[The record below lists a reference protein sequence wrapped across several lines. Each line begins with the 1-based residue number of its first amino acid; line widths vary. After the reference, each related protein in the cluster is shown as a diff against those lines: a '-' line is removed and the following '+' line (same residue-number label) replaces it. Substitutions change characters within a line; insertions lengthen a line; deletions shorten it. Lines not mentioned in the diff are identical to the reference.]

1 MPRNVHLNLRKIKAV
16 IPWLVSRLH
25 CLTKIKRNIKAF
37 DIIDELTENS
47 YENNGT
53 FTADAASTMYPY
65 LQQMFGKEFEVVYDK
80 GNILETPVKEK
91 RFYYSY
97 NDRLERTFDK
107 EIYAILKNGND
118 LIYIYEIE

>member
-1 MPRNVHLNLRKIKAV
+1 M
-16 IPWLVSRLH
+16 
-25 CLTKIKRNIKAF
+25 KAF
-37 DIIDELTENS
+37 DIIDELTRNS

-53 FTADAASTMYPY
+53 FTADTASTMYPY

-80 GNILETPVKEK
+80 GNILKTPVKEM

-107 EIYAILKNGND
+107 EIYAILRDKDD
-118 LIYIYEIE
+118 LIYIYEVE

>member
-1 MPRNVHLNLRKIKAV
+1 M
-16 IPWLVSRLH
+16 
-25 CLTKIKRNIKAF
+25 KAF
-37 DIIDELTENS
+37 DIIDELTRNS

-53 FTADAASTMYPY
+53 FTADTASTMYPY

-80 GNILETPVKEK
+80 GNILNTPVKEM

-107 EIYAILKNGND
+107 EIYAILRDKDD
-118 LIYIYEIE
+118 LIYIYEVE

>member
-1 MPRNVHLNLRKIKAV
+1 M
-16 IPWLVSRLH
+16 
-25 CLTKIKRNIKAF
+25 KAF
-37 DIIDELTENS
+37 DIIDELTRNS
-47 YENNGT
+47 YEDNGT
-53 FTADAASTMYPY
+53 FTADTASTMYPY

-80 GNILETPVKEK
+80 GNILKTPVKEM

-107 EIYAILKNGND
+107 EIYAILKNEND

>member
-1 MPRNVHLNLRKIKAV
+1 M
-16 IPWLVSRLH
+16 
-25 CLTKIKRNIKAF
+25 KAF
-37 DIIDELTENS
+37 DIIDELTRNS

-53 FTADAASTMYPY
+53 FTADTASSTYPY

-80 GNILETPVKEK
+80 GNILNTPVKEM

-107 EIYAILKNGND
+107 EIYAILRDKDD
-118 LIYIYEIE
+118 LIYIYEVE

>member
-1 MPRNVHLNLRKIKAV
+1 M
-16 IPWLVSRLH
+16 
-25 CLTKIKRNIKAF
+25 KAF
-37 DIIDELTENS
+37 DIIDELTRNS

-53 FTADAASTMYPY
+53 FTADAASTMYLY
-65 LQQMFGKEFEVVYDK
+65 LQQMLGKEFEVVYDK
-80 GNILETPVKEK
+80 GNIFKAPVKEM

-107 EIYAILKNGND
+107 EIYAILRDEDD